1 MFICDVLRDLVQFF
15 QLKNVKNTHGRLF
28 TKSETP
34 PCVFFLPNRETH
46 HICSKK
52 PIIQITSY
60 FCMNGFYKNITSSN
74 LKNTVTY

>member
-34 PCVFFLPNRETH
+34 PCVFFYQIAG
-46 HICSKK
+46 HI
-52 PIIQITSY
+52 
-60 FCMNGFYKNITSSN
+60 
-74 LKNTVTY
+74 TYVQRNQ